1 VTAPIVIRV
10 EQAGDISHIRD
21 IVAHA
26 FGQRLEADLVD
37 QLRADGDALVSL
49 VAVAENG
56 ELVGHILF
64 SRLPIEG
71 AKGRVTEAAALAPL
85 AVRPERQ
92 REGVGSALTEAGIR
106 ACTARGLAAIIVV
119 GDPKFYQ
126 RFGFSAAAARGLQS
140 PYPGDAFMALE
151 LKPGALLANPGT
163 VRYADAFNA
172 LPAEDHQ

>member
-1 VTAPIVIRV
+1 MTVPVVIRV
-10 EQAGDISHIRD
+10 EQPSDIPHIRD

-26 FGQRLEADLVD
+26 FGQRGEADLVD
-37 QLRADGDALVSL
+37 RLRADGDALISL
-49 VAVAENG
+49 VAVAEGG

-85 AVRPERQ
+85 AVRPEHQ
-92 REGVGSALTEAGIR
+92 RRGVGSALTKAGIR
-106 ACTARGLAAIIVV
+106 ACTARGLPAIVVV
-119 GDPKFYQ
+119 GDPRFYQ

-140 PYPGDAFMALE
+140 PYAGDACMALE

-163 VRYADAFNA
+163 VRYANAFNA
-172 LPAEDHQ
+172 LPAEDHP

>member
-1 VTAPIVIRV
+1 MSVPVITRV
-10 EQAGDISHIRD
+10 EQPGDIRHIRD

-37 QLRADGDALVSL
+37 QLRADGDLLISL
-49 VAVAENG
+49 VAVAESG

-71 AKGRVTEAAALAPL
+71 ARGGLTEAAALAPL
-85 AVRPERQ
+85 AVRPEYQ
-92 REGVGSALTEAGIR
+92 GKGVGSTLAKAGIR

-119 GDPKFYQ
+119 GDPKFYR
-126 RFGFSAAAARGLQS
+126 RFGFSAVAASSLLS

-151 LKPGALLANPGT
+151 LKPGALRAKGT
-163 VRYADAFNA
+163 VRYAAAFGA
-172 LPAEDHQ
+172 LPVEEHS

>member
-1 VTAPIVIRV
+1 MSAPVVIRV
-10 EQAGDISHIRD
+10 EQPGDIPHIRD

-26 FGQRLEADLVD
+26 FGQRMEADLVD
-37 QLRADGDALVSL
+37 QLRADGDALISL
-49 VAVAENG
+49 VAVAESG
-56 ELVGHILF
+56 ELVGHVLF

-71 AKGRVTEAAALAPL
+71 KSGSLTEAAALAPL

-92 REGVGSALTEAGIR
+92 RMGIGTALTKAGIR

-126 RFGFSAAAARGLQS
+126 RFGFSAAAARGLKS

-151 LKPGALLANPGT
+151 LTPGALRAKGI
-163 VRYADAFNA
+163 VRYADAFGA
-172 LPAEDHQ
+172 LPVEEQL

>member
-1 VTAPIVIRV
+1 MTAPIVIRV
-10 EQAGDISHIRD
+10 EQSGDIPHIRD

-26 FGQRLEADLVD
+26 FGQRAEADLVD
-37 QLRADGDALVSL
+37 RLRADGDVLISL

-64 SRLPIEG
+64 SRLPIAG
-71 AKGRVTEAAALAPL
+71 ARGRVTEAAALAPL
-85 AVRPERQ
+85 AVRPEHQ
-92 REGVGSALTEAGIR
+92 GKGVGSALTKAGIR
-106 ACTARGLAAIIVV
+106 ACAAHGLAAIIVV

-140 PYPGDAFMALE
+140 PFPGDAFMALE

-163 VRYADAFNA
+163 VRYADAFGA
-172 LPAEDHQ
+172 LPVEDHS

>member
-1 VTAPIVIRV
+1 MSAPVVIRV
-10 EQAGDISHIRD
+10 EQPGDIPHIRD

-26 FGQRLEADLVD
+26 FGQRAEADLVD
-37 QLRADGDALVSL
+37 QLRTDGEALISL

-71 AKGRVTEAAALAPL
+71 ARGRLTEAAALAPL
-85 AVRPERQ
+85 AVRPEHQ
-92 REGVGSALTEAGIR
+92 SKGIGSALTKAGIR

-119 GDPKFYQ
+119 GDPKFYR
-126 RFGFSAAAARGLQS
+126 RFGFAAEAARSLHS

-151 LKPGALLANPGT
+151 LKPGALRAKGT
-163 VRYADAFNA
+163 VRYAAAFGA
-172 LPAEDHQ
+172 LPVEEQS

>member
-1 VTAPIVIRV
+1 MSAPLVIRV
-10 EQAGDISHIRD
+10 EQPGDIPHIRD

-26 FGQRLEADLVD
+26 FGQRGEADLVD

-71 AKGRVTEAAALAPL
+71 AKGRVTDAAALAPL
-85 AVRPERQ
+85 AVRPEHQ
-92 REGVGSALTEAGIR
+92 RKGVGTALTKAGIR

-126 RFGFSAAAARGLQS
+126 RFGFSAAAARGLRS
-140 PYPGDAFMALE
+140 PYAGDACMALE
-151 LKPGALLANPGT
+151 LKPGGLRAKGT
-163 VRYADAFNA
+163 VRYAAAFGA
-172 LPAEDHQ
+172 VPVEEHS

>member
-1 VTAPIVIRV
+1 MSAPVVIRV
-10 EQAGDISHIRD
+10 EQPGDVPHIRD

-26 FGQRLEADLVD
+26 FGQRVEADLVD
-37 QLRADGDALVSL
+37 QLRADGDALISL
-49 VAVAENG
+49 VAVAESG

-71 AKGRVTEAAALAPL
+71 KRGSVTEAAALAPL
-85 AVRPERQ
+85 AVRPEHQ
-92 REGVGSALTEAGIR
+92 RMGIGTALTKAGIR

-140 PYPGDAFMALE
+140 PYPGDAFMALA
-151 LKPGALLANPGT
+151 LTPGALRAKGS
-163 VRYADAFNA
+163 VRYAAAFGA
-172 LPAEDHQ
+172 LPVEEHL

>member
-1 VTAPIVIRV
+1 MTAPLVIRV
-10 EQAGDISHIRD
+10 EQPGDIPHIRD

-26 FGQRLEADLVD
+26 FGQRAEADLVD
-37 QLRADGDALVSL
+37 RLRADGDALISL

-85 AVRPERQ
+85 AVRPEHQ
-92 REGVGSALTEAGIR
+92 GKGVGSALAKAGIR
-106 ACTARGLAAIIVV
+106 ACTAHGLGAVIVV

-126 RFGFSAAAARGLQS
+126 RFGFSAAAARGLRS

-151 LKPGALLANPGT
+151 LQPGVLRANPGT
-163 VRYADAFNA
+163 VRYAAAFGA
-172 LPAEDHQ
+172 LPVEEHS